1 MKAKLIKTELED
13 YHMGHYFLN
22 DTNYY
27 AIGSTDFGW
36 CKTSAGIP
44 KYKLSKE
51 NCDEIFGVVDVGAL
65 ALEEC
70 NNTDPLRLDSVK
82 YKQDPYFRI
91 GYLKGYNK
99 AMELMG
105 NNKFN
110 DNNIVDAFMAGHLR
124 GMSTDMGEDNTH
136 PICSEYLN
144 SLQQPT
150 EIEVEIKLICPHPSD
165 TYVCGMEY
173 GCDADGCNHPEQI
186 PYLDKTGCLILKR
199 L

>member
-1 MKAKLIKTELED
+1 MILKK
-13 YHMGHYFLN
+13 
-22 DTNYY
+22 
-27 AIGSTDFGW
+27 IGEE
-36 CKTSAGIP
+36 
-44 KYKLSKE
+44 YKLYAEDNSCIATTQVSPYKRLSKQ
-51 NCDEIFGVVDVGAL
+51 NCEEIFGVIDVGVL

-70 NNTDPLRLDSVK
+70 NNTDPLRLDSQK

-144 SLQQPT
+144 
-150 EIEVEIKLICPHPSD
+150 
-165 TYVCGMEY
+165 
-173 GCDADGCNHPEQI
+173 
-186 PYLDKTGCLILKR
+186 
-199 L
+199 

>member
-1 MKAKLIKTELED
+1 MKLQFED
-13 YHMGHYFLN
+13 NEYYLVDEHY
-22 DTNYY
+22 DTI
-27 AIGSTDFGW
+27 ASTDSVMLKA
-36 CKTSAGIP
+36 CEDVK
-44 KYKLSKE
+44 KLSKE
-51 NCDEIFGVVDVGAL
+51 NCDEIFGVVDMDKICDEYFINEYSWNGKNIL
-65 ALEEC
+65 PYKDSDLEAIK
-70 NNTDPLRLDSVK
+70 ND
-82 YKQDPYFRI
+82 FI
-91 GYLKGYNK
+91 HGYNK

-199 L
+199 I